1 VKFTERGSITLRCRQ
16 LENREND
23 ALIRFE
29 VEDTGPGISASDLG
43 RLFEAF
49 EQGDSSTA
57 RKHGGTG
64 LGLTITSRLAALMGG
79 QAGAESEPG
88 RGSCFWFTARLKKSP
103 QTVAAPSAAAVGRLR
118 DALAARHA
126 GVRVL
131 LAEDDS
137 INRAIGQILL
147 SRGGLTPVCAVN
159 GVEAV
164 DAVKTQ
170 PPALVLMDMQ
180 MPLLDGID
188 ATRQIR
194 ALPGGASL
202 PIIALTANAFSE
214 DRDRCLQA
222 GMDDFISKPIAPE
235 FLYEKLL
242 YWLAHPRPG
251 TAGNDADTSVP
262 QA

>member
-1 VKFTERGSITLRCRQ
+1 M
-16 LENREND
+16 
-23 ALIRFE
+23 
-29 VEDTGPGISASDLG
+29 
-43 RLFEAF
+43 
-49 EQGDSSTA
+49 
-57 RKHGGTG
+57 H
-64 LGLTITSRLAALMGG
+64 
-79 QAGAESEPG
+79 
-88 RGSCFWFTARLKKSP
+88 
-103 QTVAAPSAAAVGRLR
+103 
-118 DALAARHA
+118 
-126 GVRVL
+126 
-131 LAEDDS
+131 
-137 INRAIGQILL
+137 
-147 SRGGLTPVCAVN
+147 
-159 GVEAV
+159 
-164 DAVKTQ
+164 
-170 PPALVLMDMQ
+170 MQ

-251 TAGNDADTSVP
+251 TAGNDADASAP